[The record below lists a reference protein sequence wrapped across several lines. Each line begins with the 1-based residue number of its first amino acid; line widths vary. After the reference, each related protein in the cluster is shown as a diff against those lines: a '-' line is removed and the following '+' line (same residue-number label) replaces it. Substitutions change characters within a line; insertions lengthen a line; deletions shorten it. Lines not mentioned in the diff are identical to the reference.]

1 MNAPQE
7 LWHPAPEHPVIDHEA
22 VHVWR
27 ADLNQEWELVRRL
40 WTGLA
45 PYEQKK
51 ANRFYLKSDR
61 IHFIVARGAL
71 RDILSHYLDISP
83 RNIEFS
89 YGPFGKPDL
98 LDRSA
103 GNHLRFNV
111 SHSNGIAVYA
121 IARNREIGVDL
132 ELIREEAA
140 SLDIADRFF
149 SPLEVLALREIP
161 RELQSVAFFNC
172 WTHKEAYVKAR
183 GEGIPYGLG
192 RFTVSL
198 APGEPVAFRS
208 SEERPEDM
216 GNWLLM
222 ELPVVQGYASALV
235 VRRPV
240 SGVNFWRWS
249 P

>member
-7 LWHPAPEHPVIDHEA
+7 PWPLAPEHLVIDYGA

-27 ADLNQEWELVRRL
+27 ADLNQECDRVMKL
-40 WTGLA
+40 WNRLA
-45 PYEQKK
+45 PDEQKK
-51 ANRFYLKSDR
+51 ANRFYFKSDR
-61 IHFIVARGAL
+61 VHFIVARGAL
-71 RDILSHYLDISP
+71 RDILSHYLDVSP
-83 RNIEFS
+83 QSIEFS

-98 LDRSA
+98 MGRAA
-103 GNHLRFNV
+103 GSHLRFNV

-132 ELIREEAA
+132 ELIREEPAL
-140 SLDIADRFF
+140 LDIAERFF
-149 SPLEVLALREIP
+149 SPLEILALREIP
-161 RELQSVAFFNC
+161 RERQSVAFFNC
-172 WTHKEAYVKAR
+172 WTRKEAYVKAL
-183 GEGIPYGLG
+183 GDGIPYGMD

-198 APGEPVAFRS
+198 APGETAAFRS
-208 SEERPEDM
+208 SEDDPEDV

-240 SGVNFWRWS
+240 FGVNFWRWN